1 MRIFTK
7 RRRVKSKF
15 IAKTQKQFIQ
25 GLVLLICV
33 SLIIVFIFG
42 DHGLLKLYKIK
53 RQRKKLQ
60 AHITQLR
67 NEREKAKGEKNKI
80 ENDLNY
86 IEKIA
91 REKYKMVKPGEK
103 LFKVVPE
110 KTSP

>member
-1 MRIFTK
+1 MRSFTK

-25 GLVLLICV
+25 GLVLLICL

-53 RQRKKLQ
+53 SQRKTIQ
-60 AHITQLR
+60 THIAQLR
-67 NEREKAKGEKNKI
+67 DEREKVEEKKNKI
-80 ENDLNY
+80 KNDINY
-86 IEKIA
+86 IEKMA

-103 LFKVVPE
+103 IFKVVP
-110 KTSP
+110 K

>member
-1 MRIFTK
+1 MSFFYK
-7 RRRVKSKF
+7 RRRIRSKSES

-25 GLVLLICV
+25 GLILLIFL

-53 RQRKKLQ
+53 NQRKKIQ
-60 AHITQLR
+60 THITQLR
-67 NEREKAKGEKNKI
+67 NEREQAKEKKNKI

-86 IEKIA
+86 IEKMA

-103 LFKVVPE
+103 IFKVVP
-110 KTSP
+110 K

>member
-1 MRIFTK
+1 MRSFTK

-67 NEREKAKGEKNKI
+67 NERKNKRGKKQ
-80 ENDLNY
+80 NR
-86 IEKIA
+86 K
-91 REKYKMVKPGEK
+91 
-103 LFKVVPE
+103 
-110 KTSP
+110 